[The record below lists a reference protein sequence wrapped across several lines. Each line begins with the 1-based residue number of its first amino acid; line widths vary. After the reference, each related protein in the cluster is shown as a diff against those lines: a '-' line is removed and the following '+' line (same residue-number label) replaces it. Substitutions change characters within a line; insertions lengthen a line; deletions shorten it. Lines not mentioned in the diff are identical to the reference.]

1 MALSTFGVVHGDIK
15 ASKFPSLA
23 DFSSTTKPTST
34 TVGSFVN
41 RAAADLVGGLAIK
54 GVTAADI
61 DSSGEPAAYAWCQNY
76 VIIGAAIM
84 VVEAQAG
91 AGAVPEW
98 WTKEL
103 ESLRTSLEEYG
114 YLALGDA
121 PAPSQSVDGPRSHGL
136 EHGLDTGDVDDI
148 SDLIPKFRRNDVL

>member
-41 RAAADLVGGLAIK
+41 RAAADLVGRLAIK

-61 DSSGEPAAYAWCQNY
+61 DSSGEPAAS
-76 VIIGAAIM
+76 AAGSRLINRWYSFF
-84 VVEAQAG
+84 AKL
-91 AGAVPEW
+91 AVSHINIP
-98 WTKEL
+98 L
-103 ESLRTSLEEYG
+103 L
-114 YLALGDA
+114 YLQL
-121 PAPSQSVDGPRSHGL
+121 
-136 EHGLDTGDVDDI
+136 
-148 SDLIPKFRRNDVL
+148 